1 MPVST
6 LTAKG
11 QTTVPKKVRDAL
23 GLKPSDR
30 IVYRIE
36 DRRVVMEAAEQSVDE
51 LYGAFERPQMAPMDS
66 RALRSEFEED
76 TARRV
81 EEKMP

>member
-51 LYGAFERPQMAPMDS
+51 LYGAFGRSQMAPMDS
-66 RALRSEFEED
+66 ETLRSEFEEA

-81 EEKMP
+81 KGKMS